1 MAKQSNL
8 NVMQY
13 KEIRRKDRIWNSE
26 ESDELL
32 SNAEYGFLAFA
43 DENSGYG
50 IPISY
55 AREENKLYFH
65 CAPEGRKLEALKN
78 CANVSFAVVGKTR
91 VRPNEF
97 TTSYQ
102 SVIAQGKISQVF
114 EEEEKRKAL
123 RLLLKKYSK
132 GFEDIGE
139 KYIDSSIG
147 RTAVLRLDIEFVSAK
162 TKGEKKMQK

>member
-1 MAKQSNL
+1 
-8 NVMQY
+8 MQY

-43 DENSGYG
+43 DKDSGYG

-65 CAPEGRKLEALKN
+65 CAPEGRKLDALSN
-78 CANVSFAVVGKTR
+78 CPNASFVAVGKTR
-91 VRPNEF
+91 VRPGEF

-102 SVIAQGKISQVF
+102 SVMAQGKIAQVF
-114 EEEEKRKAL
+114 DEAEKREAL
-123 RLLLKKYSK
+123 RLLVKKYSK
-132 GFEDIGE
+132 GFESVGE
-139 KYIDSSIG
+139 KYIDSSIE

-162 TKGEKKMQK
+162 TKGEKKMPK